1 MAAEQSEHERELHV
15 LEAEL
20 KRLEAEYNM
29 FFAGRLPRPPWE
41 TRTRVT
47 GLFKKFDR
55 IQNTINNYAVKFRFQ
70 TLQSR
75 LTSQID
81 LWDRGLRSREEG
93 RAGGPFAQQPKTV
106 ERPKPAKDRVIGVTT
121 LSDPSQEMDKVQELY
136 TRLVE
141 ARREAGQEGVPFA
154 KFSELVKKQVG
165 SLRMSGSTEV
175 AFRVALKDGKVAFTA
190 RAMKDGKDE
199 D

>member
-1 MAAEQSEHERELHV
+1 MPAEQSEHEREIQL
-15 LEAEL
+15 LETEL
-20 KRLEAEYNM
+20 KRLEGEYNM
-29 FFAGRLPRPPWE
+29 YFAGRLPRPPWE

-47 GLFKKFDR
+47 GMFKKFDR
-55 IQNTINNYAVKFRFQ
+55 IQNAITNYAVKFRFQ

-75 LTSQID
+75 LTTQLD

-93 RAGGPFAQQPKTV
+93 RAGPFAQPKTV
-106 ERPKPAKDRVIGVTT
+106 ERPRPSIKDRVVSVTT

-136 TRLVE
+136 QNLVE
-141 ARREAGQEGVPFA
+141 ARREAGQDGLPFP
-154 KFSELVKKQVG
+154 KFAELIKKQVG
-165 SLRMSGSTEV
+165 TLRLQGNSEV

-190 RAMKDGKDE
+190 RAMKDGNSE

>member
-1 MAAEQSEHERELHV
+1 MAPEQSEHEREIQL
-15 LEAEL
+15 LETEL

-29 FFAGRLPRPPWE
+29 YFAGRLPRPPWE

-47 GLFKKFDR
+47 GMFKKFDR
-55 IQNTINNYAVKFRFQ
+55 IQNTITNYAVKFRFQ

-75 LTSQID
+75 LTSQLD

-93 RAGGPFAQQPKTV
+93 RAGPFAQPKIV
-106 ERPKPAKDRVIGVTT
+106 ERPKPAIKDRVVSVTT

-136 TRLVE
+136 QNLVE
-141 ARREAGQEGVPFA
+141 ARREAGQEGQPFP
-154 KFSELVKKQVG
+154 KFAELIKKQVG
-165 SLRMSGSTEV
+165 TLRLQGSSEV

-190 RAMKDGKDE
+190 RAMKDGNSE

>member
-1 MAAEQSEHERELHV
+1 MAPEQSEHEREIQL
-15 LEAEL
+15 LETEL

-29 FFAGRLPRPPWE
+29 YFAGRLPRPPWE

-47 GLFKKFDR
+47 GMFKKFDR
-55 IQNTINNYAVKFRFQ
+55 IQNTITNYAVKFRFQ

-75 LTSQID
+75 LTSQLD

-93 RAGGPFAQQPKTV
+93 RAGPFAQPKIV
-106 ERPKPAKDRVIGVTT
+106 ERPKPAIKDRVVSVTT

-136 TRLVE
+136 QNLVE
-141 ARREAGQEGVPFA
+141 ARREAGQEGLPFP
-154 KFSELVKKQVG
+154 KFAELIKKQVG
-165 SLRMSGSTEV
+165 TLRLQGSSEV

-190 RAMKDGKDE
+190 RAMKDGNSE

>member
-1 MAAEQSEHERELHV
+1 MAAELSEYEREIHM
-15 LEAEL
+15 LETEL

-29 FFAGRLPRPPWE
+29 YFAGRLPRPPWE

-55 IQNTINNYAVKFRFQ
+55 AQGAINNYAIKFRFQ

-75 LTSQID
+75 LTAQLD

-93 RAGGPFAQQPKTV
+93 RSGPFAAPPRSV
-106 ERPKPAKDRVIGVTT
+106 EAPRPAKDRVVSVTT
-121 LSDPSQEMDKVQELY
+121 LSDPARQMDRVQELY
-136 TRLVE
+136 THLVE
-141 ARREAGQEGVPFA
+141 ARREAGQEAVPFD
-154 KFSELVKKQVG
+154 KFADLVTRQVG
-165 SLRMSGSTEV
+165 SLRERGTREV

-190 RAMKDGKDE
+190 RAMKTGDE
-199 D
+199 

>member
-1 MAAEQSEHERELHV
+1 MAAEQSEHERELHM

-55 IQNTINNYAVKFRFQ
+55 VQNTINNYAVKFRFQ

-75 LTSQID
+75 FTSQLD

-93 RAGGPFAQQPKTV
+93 RAGGPFPQQPKAV

-136 TRLVE
+136 TKLVE

-165 SLRMSGSTEV
+165 TLRMSGSTEV

-190 RAMKDGKDE
+190 RAMKDGNDE

>member
-1 MAAEQSEHERELHV
+1 MAPEQSEHEREIQL
-15 LEAEL
+15 LETEL

-41 TRTRVT
+41 TRTRVS
-47 GLFKKFDR
+47 GMFKRFDR
-55 IQNTINNYAVKFRFQ
+55 IQNTITNYAVKFRFQ

-75 LTSQID
+75 LTSQLD

-93 RAGGPFAQQPKTV
+93 RAGPFVQPKTV
-106 ERPKPAKDRVIGVTT
+106 ERPRPAIKDRVVSVTT

-136 TRLVE
+136 QNLVE
-141 ARREAGQEGVPFA
+141 ARREAGQEGLPFP
-154 KFSELVKKQVG
+154 KFAELIKKQVG
-165 SLRMSGSTEV
+165 TLRLQGSSEV

-190 RAMKDGKDE
+190 RAMKDGDSE

>member
-1 MAAEQSEHERELHV
+1 MAPEQSEHEREIQV
-15 LEAEL
+15 LESEL

-55 IQNTINNYAVKFRFQ
+55 IPNTINNYAVRFRFQ

-75 LTSQID
+75 FTSQID

-93 RAGGPFAQQPKTV
+93 RAGGPFAKQPKTV
-106 ERPKPAKDRVIGVTT
+106 ERAKPAKDRVIGVTT

-136 TRLVE
+136 TKLVE

>member
-1 MAAEQSEHERELHV
+1 MAIEQSEHEREMQV

-55 IQNTINNYAVKFRFQ
+55 IQNTITNYAVKFRFQ

-75 LTSQID
+75 FTSQLD

-93 RAGGPFAQQPKTV
+93 RAGGPFAQPKTI
-106 ERPKPAKDRVIGVTT
+106 ERPKPARDRIVAVTT
-121 LSDPSQEMDKVQELY
+121 LSDPLHEMEKVQELY
-136 TRLVE
+136 KNLVE
-141 ARREAGQEGVPFA
+141 ARKEAGQEGLPFN
-154 KFSELVKKQVG
+154 KFADLIQKQVG
-165 SLRMSGSTEV
+165 SLRDQGNREV

-190 RAMKDGKDE
+190 RAMKDGISE

>member
-1 MAAEQSEHERELHV
+1 MAAEQSEHEHEMHV

-55 IQNTINNYAVKFRFQ
+55 VQNTINNYAVKFRFQ

-75 LTSQID
+75 FTSQLD

-93 RAGGPFAQQPKTV
+93 RAGPFAHQPKTV
-106 ERPKPAKDRVIGVTT
+106 ERPKPTRDRVIGVTT
-121 LSDPSQEMDKVQELY
+121 LSDPSQELDKVQDLY
-136 TRLVE
+136 TKLVE
-141 ARREAGQEGVPFA
+141 ARREAGQEGLPFA

-165 SLRMSGSTEV
+165 TLRMSGSTEV

-190 RAMKDGKDE
+190 RAMKDGNDE

>member
-1 MAAEQSEHERELHV
+1 MAAEQSEHEREVQV

-47 GLFKKFDR
+47 GMFKKFDR
-55 IQNTINNYAVKFRFQ
+55 MQNTINNYAVKFRFQ

-75 LTSQID
+75 FTSQLD

-93 RAGGPFAQQPKTV
+93 RAGPFAQPKTV
-106 ERPKPAKDRVIGVTT
+106 ERPKAAKDRVVTVTT

-136 TRLVE
+136 KNLVE
-141 ARREAGQEGVPFA
+141 ARREAGQDGLPFA
-154 KFSELVKKQVG
+154 KFSELIKKQVG
-165 SLRMSGSTEV
+165 TLRLQGSSEV
-175 AFRVALKDGKVAFTA
+175 AFRVALKDGKVSLTV
-190 RAMKDGKDE
+190 KPEKSDE
-199 D
+199 K

>member
-1 MAAEQSEHERELHV
+1 MAAEQSEHEREVQV

-47 GLFKKFDR
+47 GMFKKFDR
-55 IQNTINNYAVKFRFQ
+55 AQGLITNYAVKFRFQ

-75 LTSQID
+75 FTAQLD

-93 RAGGPFAQQPKTV
+93 RGGGPFAQPKTV
-106 ERPKPAKDRVIGVTT
+106 ERPKPAKDRVVTVTT
-121 LSDPSQEMDKVQELY
+121 LTDPMHEMEKVQELY
-136 TRLVE
+136 KNLVE
-141 ARREAGQEGVPFA
+141 ARKEAGQEGLPFN
-154 KFSELVKKQVG
+154 KFADLIKKQVG
-165 SLRMSGSTEV
+165 SLREQGSSEV

-190 RAMKDGKDE
+190 RAMKDGKTE

>member
-1 MAAEQSEHERELHV
+1 MAAEQSEHERELHL

-47 GLFKKFDR
+47 GMFKKFDR
-55 IQNTINNYAVKFRFQ
+55 IQNTISNYGLKFRFE

-75 LTSQID
+75 FTKQLD

-93 RAGGPFAQQPKTV
+93 RAGPFAQLKTV
-106 ERPKPAKDRVIGVTT
+106 ERPKPARDRIVSVTT
-121 LSDPSQEMDKVQELY
+121 LSDPAQEMDKVQALY
-136 TRLVE
+136 ENLVE
-141 ARREAGQEGVPFA
+141 ARREAGQEGLSFA
-154 KFSELVKKQVG
+154 KFSELIKKQVG
-165 SLRMSGSTEV
+165 SLRLQGSTEV

-190 RAMKDGKDE
+190 RAMKDGTGE

>member
-1 MAAEQSEHERELHV
+1 MAPEQSEHEREVQV

-47 GLFKKFDR
+47 GMFKKFDR
-55 IQNTINNYAVKFRFQ
+55 IQNAINNYAVKFRFQ

-93 RAGGPFAQQPKTV
+93 RAGPFAQPKTI
-106 ERPKPAKDRVIGVTT
+106 ERPKPAKDRVVAVTT
-121 LSDPSQEMDKVQELY
+121 LSDPSQEMDKVQQLY
-136 TRLVE
+136 TNLVE

-154 KFSELVKKQVG
+154 KFAELIKKQVG
-165 SLRMSGSTEV
+165 SLRLQGNSEV

-190 RAMKDGKDE
+190 RAMKDGNAE

>member
-1 MAAEQSEHERELHV
+1 MAAEQSEHERELQV
-15 LEAEL
+15 LESEL
-20 KRLEAEYNM
+20 RRLESEYNM

-47 GLFKKFDR
+47 GMFKKFDR
-55 IQNTINNYAVKFRFQ
+55 SQGAISNYGLKFRFE

-75 LTSQID
+75 FTAQLE

-93 RAGGPFAQQPKTV
+93 RAGPFVQPKTV
-106 ERPKPAKDRVIGVTT
+106 ERPKPARDRIVSVTT
-121 LSDPSQEMDKVQELY
+121 LSDPAQQMDKVQELY
-136 TRLVE
+136 KNLVE
-141 ARREAGQEGVPFA
+141 ARREAGQEAVPFA
-154 KFSELVKKQVG
+154 KFSELIKKQVG
-165 SLRMSGSTEV
+165 SLRLQGSTEV

-190 RAMKDGKDE
+190 RPMKDGIGE

>member
-1 MAAEQSEHERELHV
+1 M

-47 GLFKKFDR
+47 GMFKKFDR
-55 IQNTINNYAVKFRFQ
+55 IQNTITNYAIKFRFQ

-75 LTSQID
+75 FTSQLD

-93 RAGGPFAQQPKTV
+93 RAGPFVQPKTI
-106 ERPKPAKDRVIGVTT
+106 ERPKPAKDRVVAVTT
-121 LSDPSQEMDKVQELY
+121 LSDPSQEMDKVQQLY
-136 TRLVE
+136 TNLVE

-154 KFSELVKKQVG
+154 KFAELIKKQVG
-165 SLRMSGSTEV
+165 TLRLQGSSEV

-190 RAMKDGKDE
+190 RAMKDGTAE

>member
-1 MAAEQSEHERELHV
+1 MPPEQSEHEREV
-15 LEAEL
+15 QMLESEL

-29 FFAGRLPRPPWE
+29 YFAGRLPRPPWE

-47 GLFKKFDR
+47 GMFKKFDR
-55 IQNTINNYAVKFRFQ
+55 LQNTINNYGVKFRFQ

-75 LTSQID
+75 LTSQLD

-93 RAGGPFAQQPKTV
+93 RAGPFAQPKTV
-106 ERPKPAKDRVIGVTT
+106 ERPKATKDRVVAVTT
-121 LSDPSQEMDKVQELY
+121 LSDPSQEMEKVQELY
-136 TRLVE
+136 TNLVE

-154 KFSELVKKQVG
+154 KFAELIKKQVG
-165 SLRMSGSTEV
+165 TLRLQGNSEV

-190 RAMKDGKDE
+190 RAMKDGTTD